1 MTAVP
6 VGDTVESV
14 IASCVAAAGVSTV
27 FGVLGEGCLAVVDA
41 LVHREGVRYIPT
53 SREDGAVLA
62 ADGYARVSGG
72 FAAAAITSG
81 PALTNAVT
89 ALTEAARA
97 RTPMLVLV
105 GDTPPGDFANP
116 QWIDQAA
123 VVAPTGAAF
132 VPLR

>member
-1 MTAVP
+1 MTQSSTA
-6 VGDTVESV
+6 TVETV
-14 IASCVAAAGVSTV
+14 IASLVAAAGVNTV

-41 LVHREGVRYIPT
+41 LVHREGARYIAT

-62 ADGYARVSGG
+62 ADGYARAGGG

-97 RTPMLVLV
+97 RTPA
-105 GDTPPGDFANP
+105 GAQGHA
-116 QWIDQAA
+116 
-123 VVAPTGAAF
+123 TGWPAL
-132 VPLR
+132 P